1 MVLVNSERVVSVGQ
15 LYVLSSISVIF
26 VAVDPLFLF
35 TVDSPFSAE
44 TC

>member
-1 MVLVNSERVVSVGQ
+1 MVLVNSEHVVSVYK
-15 LYVLSSISVIF
+15 LYILSSISVIF
-26 VAVDPLFLF
+26 VSVDLLFLF

>member
-1 MVLVNSERVVSVGQ
+1 MVLVSSEHVVSVCQ
-15 LYVLSSISVIF
+15 LYLLSSISVIF
-26 VAVDPLFLF
+26 VSVDPLFLF

>member
-1 MVLVNSERVVSVGQ
+1 MVLVNSEHVVSVCQ

-26 VAVDPLFLF
+26 ASVVSLFLF
-35 TVDSPFSAE
+35 TVDSSFSAE